1 MVTNVQAHRY
11 RVKSQDLKLRSNSG
25 TQKVPQLIAPAY
37 NKSNNQPPGMRQNI
51 FEFDTTYY
59 CKGVWNYLIILSA
72 LETMIVKEIDNI
84 QDNK

>member
-1 MVTNVQAHRY
+1 
-11 RVKSQDLKLRSNSG
+11 
-25 TQKVPQLIAPAY
+25 
-37 NKSNNQPPGMRQNI
+37 MRQNI

>member
-1 MVTNVQAHRY
+1 
-11 RVKSQDLKLRSNSG
+11 
-25 TQKVPQLIAPAY
+25 
-37 NKSNNQPPGMRQNI
+37 MRQNI
-51 FEFDTTYY
+51 FELDTTY